1 MTDRRVHV
9 SRRPVAAVLLALLL
23 ALASTVLAGCGD
35 GSNPAPPSRTLYPT
49 PQASDSTAAPGKR
62 GSTAT
67 PSVAPTPSPTGTA
80 AATAAPTPTPTAT
93 RISDRTIKA
102 NILARIASEPGLRG
116 FTIQVAV
123 KDGVVYLRGRVRT
136 KQQRS
141 LVEQIALTE
150 PGVRKVVSAIDVS
163 PAAGY

>member
-1 MTDRRVHV
+1 MTDRRVHT
-9 SRRPVAAVLLALLL
+9 SRRPVAVALLALTLVL
-23 ALASTVLAGCGD
+23 ALAIVAGCGD
-35 GSNPAPPSRTLYPT
+35 GSNPAPPARTLT
-49 PQASDSTAAPGKR
+49 PEASATGVAPAKHGT
-62 GSTAT
+62 ST
-67 PSVAPTPSPTGTA
+67 PS
-80 AATAAPTPTPTAT
+80 AAPTASPAPTAPATVVPTPTAT
-93 RISDRTIKA
+93 RTSDRTIKA

-150 PGVRKVVSAIDVS
+150 PGVTKVVSAIDVT
-163 PAAGY
+163 PEAGY